1 MGKLERDRMK
11 IQEVVPWIW
20 QGIWDEQF
28 MSVAFIL
35 YLWHFQRVSCMF
47 GAVSVFKRKLNF
59 AYQFVLKKNLFFNEW
74 SNTVFFLY
82 HQIHIIKN
90 KWKFFLKDG
99 VMSFNGKDYVFAKA
113 VGDAEW

>member
-1 MGKLERDRMK
+1 MERDRMK

-28 MSVAFIL
+28 MSIAFIE
-35 YLWHFQRVSCMF
+35 YLWHFRRVSCMF

-82 HQIHIIKN
+82 HQIHRSKN

>member
-1 MGKLERDRMK
+1 MERDRMK

-28 MSVAFIL
+28 MSVAFIE
-35 YLWHFQRVSCMF
+35 YLWHFQRVSCML

-82 HQIHIIKN
+82 HQIHRSKN

>member
-1 MGKLERDRMK
+1 MERDRMK

-28 MSVAFIL
+28 MSIAFIE

-59 AYQFVLKKNLFFNEW
+59 AYQFVLKKAFF
-74 SNTVFFLY
+74 F
-82 HQIHIIKN
+82 
-90 KWKFFLKDG
+90 
-99 VMSFNGKDYVFAKA
+99 
-113 VGDAEW
+113 

>member
-1 MGKLERDRMK
+1 LERDRMK

-82 HQIHIIKN
+82 HQIHRSKN

>member
-28 MSVAFIL
+28 MSVAFIE

-59 AYQFVLKKNLFFNEW
+59 AYQFVLKKN
-74 SNTVFFLY
+74 FFLMNGL
-82 HQIHIIKN
+82 IWFFFCIIRYTEVKT
-90 KWKFFLKDG
+90 
-99 VMSFNGKDYVFAKA
+99 NGSSS
-113 VGDAEW
+113 

>member
-1 MGKLERDRMK
+1 MECDRMK

-28 MSVAFIL
+28 MSVAFIE

-82 HQIHIIKN
+82 HQIHRSKN